1 MTSTDTTTG
10 DAAPDDATNDI
21 RGADAQPGARPK
33 PVSVTDRFES
43 LDVLRGVAI
52 LGILMLNVQAFLM
65 APNAYVY
72 PPAHMDYSGANLT
85 TWFIAHV
92 FFEQKFITIFSAL
105 FGAGMLLMVGEAP
118 DASRKLH
125 FSRMRWLLVFGLIH
139 LFVFWFGDILT
150 TYAIAGFIIV
160 LFRHMSPTKLIVWG
174 VIWTLIS
181 GLVLVGLFGSFALIP
196 EEANMTAV
204 DLGMAYS
211 DERLA
216 DIVNA
221 YQAGFLQSRAENAI
235 NAAGGLVF
243 GLTLFGGRI
252 IGVMF
257 LGMALFKLG
266 FLTAKWSVPNY
277 LITTVVGLGVGL
289 PLAWYGASH
298 AIASDFALDGI
309 WINAGSNYIGSL
321 FVALGYASIVMLI
334 CKAPWAKILRYPF
347 AAAGRMAFTNYLSQT
362 FIMVFIGVGGIGLG
376 LFGQVERVQQAQI
389 VMAVWVFQLVF
400 SVLWLQVFRMGPLEW
415 LWRSLSYGKV
425 QPILKA
431 KA

>member
-1 MTSTDTTTG
+1 MTSVDQSREPA
-10 DAAPDDATNDI
+10 DPPAPRA
-21 RGADAQPGARPK
+21 
-33 PVSVTDRFES
+33 PVSAGDRFES

-52 LGILMLNVQAFLM
+52 LGILMLNVQAFFM

-105 FGAGMLLMVGEAP
+105 FGAGMLLMVGEAA

-139 LFVFWFGDILT
+139 LFGFWFGDILT

-160 LFRHMSPTKLIVWG
+160 FFRRMSPTKLIIWG
-174 VIWTLIS
+174 VIWTLLS
-181 GLVLVGLFGSFALIP
+181 GLILVGLFGSFALIP
-196 EEANMTAV
+196 EEANMTPV

-216 DIVNA
+216 QIVNA
-221 YQAGFLQSRAENAI
+221 YQSGFLQSRAENAL
-235 NAAGGLVF
+235 NAAGNFFF
-243 GLTLFGGRI
+243 GTVLFGGRI

-257 LGMALFKLG
+257 FGMALFKLG
-266 FLTAKWSVPNY
+266 FLTAKWSVPSY
-277 LITTVVGLGVGL
+277 LITTVVGLGIGL

-298 AIASDFALDGI
+298 AIATDFELSGI
-309 WINAGSNYIGSL
+309 WVNAGSNYLGSL

-362 FIMVFIGVGGIGLG
+362 LIMVFIGVGGIGLG
-376 LFGQVERVQQAQI
+376 LFGQLERVQQAQLVI
-389 VMAVWVFQLVF
+389 AVWVFQLIV
-400 SVLWLQVFRMGPLEW
+400 SVIWLQLFRMGPLEW
-415 LWRSLSYGKV
+415 LWRSLSYGKL
-425 QPILKA
+425 QPILKP